1 MTNVRPLG
9 ADEAGMPVEIAIND
23 VALTLDASG
32 AVWWP
37 GEQALLVADLH
48 LEKGSSFARSGQL
61 LPPYDTMATLQRLA
75 AVADARAAR
84 RIILLGDAFHDPY
97 AGERIATDALAA
109 IAALGR
115 GRDLVWI
122 SGNHDPAPPADVAG
136 ERLDELRCGG
146 LILRHLP
153 GRKTEA
159 GEIAGHLHP
168 VARVKTRAA
177 VVRRACFLSDARRM
191 ILPAFGAYTG
201 GLNVRDAA
209 FDGLFSAPRVH
220 VLGARRVLPMG
231 LDRLV

>member
-1 MTNVRPLG
+1 MNVQPQIAEA
-9 ADEAGMPVEIAIND
+9 ADMPVQIRIND
-23 VALTLDASG
+23 VPLTLDPSG

-37 GEQALLVADLH
+37 AEQALLVADLH

-61 LPPYDTMATLQRLA
+61 VPPYDTMATLRRLQD
-75 AVADARAAR
+75 VATGRAAR
-84 RIILLGDAFHDPY
+84 RIILLGDSFHDPC
-97 AGERIATDALAA
+97 AGERIAADALAA
-109 IAALGR
+109 IDALAR
-115 GRDLVWI
+115 GRELIWI

-136 ERLDELRCGG
+136 MRTDELRSGG

-153 GRKTEA
+153 GKKAEA

-209 FDGLFSAPRVH
+209 FNGLFTAPRVH
-220 VLGARRVLPMG
+220 VLGARRVLPMA